1 MPQNDTSILTDG
13 SIAFEGGVNSLK
25 PTTIQSAH
33 NPGGLARNESA
44 WLVNSVTRDGGIY
57 PRSGWQPV
65 VKVHPGTALYQGEF
79 MYEPLGENPYLIIS
93 IGGRIYKVL
102 PDGSN
107 PVDLSALFHLFNPP
121 LIDHAYFCQGEQFLV
136 IQAGDGVTLPL
147 FWDGAILRRSVGL
160 NPGTAVKYN
169 VNITNAP
176 NIYLP
181 PGLTGTTVVLHLSA
195 PYPGSLNDVILWQ
208 TPDASV
214 TIGFFKVTVIA
225 GNDITIAYTSQRSGG
240 LTTHTGAYLFTV
252 QTVPPT
258 VPELPAGYAMD
269 YYMQR
274 IWYVFGDQRTYTA
287 GDIVGNQSS
296 GTIAY
301 NFTDSILKV
310 TENPLAIGGDGFRL
324 PSNGGNIR
332 ALAHSSNLNASLGE
346 GQLYIF
352 TRKQIYALTV
362 PITRDDWIAASS
374 NNQPLQTVVQIAN
387 GATGDRNVVVINGD
401 LYFRSL
407 EPGVRNLI
415 AAVRYFEQPGNTP
428 VSSPEN
434 RILQFED
441 RSLLKFASGIEF
453 DNRVLMQALP
463 QKVSQGTIF
472 KAILPLDFTPIS
484 TFGSQLQPV
493 WQGHWEGLDILQ
505 LATGDFGGLQRAFST
520 IVSRV
525 DGSIWL
531 WEITQ
536 GSTTENGDSRLIWQ
550 IETPAFTFGKE
561 FDLKRLVGG
570 EFWFDRLLGTAEI
583 VVEYRPDG
591 ASCYIPWHAWKECSA
606 RNCSENIP
614 PTCLPTTYP
623 APLSPLGDGYRNSV
637 TLPKPPVSCD
647 KQMTRP
653 SDIFHQCQL
662 RITVHGSLRIR
673 GIYIHATAVDRK
685 LYQNLRC

>member
-1 MPQNDTSILTDG
+1 MPQNDSSILTDG
-13 SIAFEGGVNSLK
+13 SLSFEGGVNSLK

-33 NPGGLARNESA
+33 NPGGLARNELS
-44 WLVNSVTRDGGIY
+44 WMVNCVTRDGGIY
-57 PRSGWQPV
+57 PRAGWQPIS
-65 VKVHPGTALYQGEF
+65 KVHPGTALYQGKF
-79 MYEPLGENPYLIIS
+79 MYEPLGDNPYLIVS
-93 IGGRIYKVL
+93 IGGHIYKVL
-102 PDGSN
+102 PDGSAA
-107 PVDLSALFHLFNPP
+107 VDLSVLFHLFNPP
-121 LIDHAYFCQGEQFLV
+121 LADHAYFCQGEQFLV

-147 FWDGAILRRSVGL
+147 FWDGTTLRRSVGL
-160 NPGTAVKYN
+160 NPATLVTYN
-169 VNITNAP
+169 VNITNSP
-176 NIYLP
+176 NAYLP
-181 PGLTGTTVVLHLSA
+181 PGAIGATVVLHLTA
-195 PYPGSLNDVILWQ
+195 PYPGALNDVIDWRK
-208 TPDASV
+208 PSGFD
-214 TIGFFKVTVIA
+214 IGIFRVTVIA
-225 GNDITIAYTSQRSGG
+225 GNDITIAYTSARPGG
-240 LTTHTGAYLFTV
+240 LVASPGPYVFTI

-287 GDIVGNQSS
+287 GDIVGNTAS

-301 NFTDSILKV
+301 NFTDSVLKV
-310 TENPLAIGGDGFRL
+310 TENPLAVGGDGFRL

-346 GQLYIF
+346 GQLYPF

-362 PITRDDWIAASS
+362 PVTRDDWIAAGS

-387 GATGDRNVVVINGD
+387 GATGDRSVTAINGD

-407 EPGVRNLI
+407 EPGVRSLV

-441 RSLLKFASGIEF
+441 RALLKFASGIEF
-453 DNRVLMQALP
+453 DNRVLMTALP
-463 QKVSQGTIF
+463 QQVSQGVIF

-484 TFGSQLQPV
+484 TFGSTLQPV

-505 LATGDFGGLQRAFST
+505 LATGDFGGLQRAFAT
-520 IVSRV
+520 VVSRV

-531 WEITQ
+531 WELTQ
-536 GSTTENGDSRLIWQ
+536 GSTTENGDGRIIWQ

-561 FDLKRLVGG
+561 FDLKRLVSG
-570 EFWFDRLLGTAEI
+570 ELWFDRLIGTAEI

-591 ASCYIPWHAWKECSA
+591 ASCYIPWFAWKECSA
-606 RNCSENIP
+606 KNCAENIP
-614 PTCLPTTYP
+614 PSCLPQTYP
-623 APLSPLGDGYRNSV
+623 GPLSPQGDGYRNSV

-647 KQMTRP
+647 KQMGRP
-653 SDIFHQCQL
+653 SDIGHQFQL
-662 RITVHGSLRIR
+662 RITIHGSLRIR
-673 GIYIHATAVDRK
+673 GIYIHGTAVERK
-685 LYQNLRC
+685 LYQNLAGG